1 MYQHY
6 FYICIIYILFDDN
19 ITIKRKRRDY
29 AAWFT
34 SFRRKSETSRKM
46 SLLIHHNIMRGC

>member
-1 MYQHY
+1 MY
-6 FYICIIYILFDDN
+6 IYIQFN
-19 ITIKRKRRDY
+19 GNKTIKRKRRDY

-34 SFRRKSETSRKM
+34 SFRRKSETNRKM